1 MKSDIIYKIGT
12 AEIRNSLSILT
23 ISYMFQQHGPSGA
36 KVTINPGYMTAT
48 IKIKK

>member
-1 MKSDIIYKIGT
+1 M
-12 AEIRNSLSILT
+12 EIVLEEDNTILT